1 MTDRHRRPRSAE
13 RDRPVTDDGVDVDEI
28 GVNRAGLGSPPAN
41 VDDSHRPDLFDI
53 AATPLRPVGSDE
65 DPGSAGGLGTGVGD
79 TREAPFASR
88 PVGGAGVGAVSA
100 VAGRRAS
107 LARLTAASAAPAG
120 SRAGT

>member
-53 AATPLRPVGSDE
+53 EIVPLSVFKT
-65 DPGSAGGLGTGVGD
+65 L
-79 TREAPFASR
+79 
-88 PVGGAGVGAVSA
+88 
-100 VAGRRAS
+100 AS
-107 LARLTAASAAPAG
+107 LDSSFNAQVI
-120 SRAGT
+120 